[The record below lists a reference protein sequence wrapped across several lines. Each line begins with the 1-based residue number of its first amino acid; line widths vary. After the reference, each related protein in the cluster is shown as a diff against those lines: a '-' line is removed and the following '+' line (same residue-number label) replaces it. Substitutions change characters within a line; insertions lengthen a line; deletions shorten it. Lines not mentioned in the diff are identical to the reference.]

1 MISKE
6 TFVETMKRLE
16 VLDKKMDD
24 VDDALHALS
33 PDFGGFYVPD
43 TLEIVIDLLK
53 NLFNDK
59 DDWLGYFV
67 YECDFLNDLEPADVL
82 DKYNCHVDL
91 TSWHRVY
98 DFLIKNMEE

>member
-16 VLDKKMDD
+16 TLDKKMDD

-43 TLEIVIDLLK
+43 TLEIVIDLLRK
-53 NLFNDK
+53 IFNDK
-59 DDWLGYFV
+59 DDWIGYFV
-67 YECDFLNDLEPADVL
+67 YECDFLNYLEPEDFL
-82 DKYNCHVDL
+82 DEYNCHVDL
-91 TSWHRVY
+91 TSWNKVY